1 MSTVFQW
8 NEREMDN
15 LYESCRTDEVTDF
28 IKMYLHQKEKTLES
42 GCGSGRYVK
51 FLHDSGW
58 DVVGI
63 EISKDTV
70 DMVNEK
76 WPHINVIQGD
86 ASNTNFEDNTFYN
99 IISLGVVEHFT
110 EGPDAPLKEMY
121 RTLKKDGI
129 ALITVPYLNDIRKLK
144 VKLWIYEIT
153 KFRKSLSALIREGKK
168 ININRLT
175 MTYKYSVYP
184 AYGDF
189 FEYRLD
195 KKQFADAVSK
205 AGFKIIKH
213 TEIQNEGGLFYDFNP
228 WGTIVKKTPTGTEFT
243 KIGYALDSILRRLNI
258 GHGHS
263 QLIIATK

>member
-8 NEREMDN
+8 DEREMDN

-28 IKMYLHQKEKTLES
+28 IKMHLHQKEKTLES

-86 ASNTNFEDNTFYN
+86 ASNTNFEDNTFSN

-258 GHGHS
+258 AHGHS